1 MSPNCKYSEVVKGNF
16 EGTQTNSLAPP
27 DVGKDLSDLSDDI
40 SLVYPDRKKM
50 SEAVTAFS
58 SATKQGWDKQ
68 SGYKTPLEVL
78 NNGASAAES
87 CYTSEVSETET
98 DGDDH

>member
-1 MSPNCKYSEVVKGNF
+1 MSPNHKYSEIVKGNF
-16 EGTQTNSLAPP
+16 EGTQSNSPASPNA
-27 DVGKDLSDLSDDI
+27 GKDLPNSSDDT
-40 SLVYPDRKKM
+40 SSVYPNRKKM